1 MGKSIMVHT
10 LPDRK
15 NNFRIW
21 VDKVKSPNKY
31 HDKQVKKSVYI
42 RGSGKLSGKIFKNWH
57 NIQSSSRKEY
67 LDKIRLMEEIRQGK
81 LEEKTINFVY
91 APRYASPTPSGSK

>member
-21 VDKVKSPNKY
+21 VDKVKSPNKS
-31 HDKQVKKSVYI
+31 HENQVKKSVYI
-42 RGSGKLSGKIFKNWH
+42 RRSGDLSGKIFKNRY

-67 LDKIRLMEEIRQGK
+67 LDKIRLMEEIRQRK
-81 LEEKTINFVY
+81 LEEKTVNFVY
-91 APRYASPTPSGSK
+91 SPRYASPTPSGSK